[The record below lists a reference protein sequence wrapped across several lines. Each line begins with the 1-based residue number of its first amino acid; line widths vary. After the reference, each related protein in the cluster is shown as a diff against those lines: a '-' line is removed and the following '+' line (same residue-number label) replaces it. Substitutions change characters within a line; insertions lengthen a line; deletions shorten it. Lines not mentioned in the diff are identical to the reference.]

1 MPTWPNVATARDLR
15 LTGPAAMPVAA
26 VAVSESRLRRLAV
39 VSGVLAL
46 VSVPL
51 FAGLGAWPL
60 MDPDEG
66 RNAEV
71 AREMLASGS
80 WIVPHFNGL
89 PFLDKPVGLFW
100 MIAAS
105 FRLVGIGELGARLP
119 SAVGAVCLLL
129 ATFAIARRLLGTRHA
144 LVAAVVL
151 GTAPLVMIFARLTIF
166 DMPFTALVTLTIWAL
181 VEGRLSTENRR
192 WYVLA
197 GLAMG
202 GAMLTKGPV
211 GVAVPMLAWAAARGS
226 LPQPDG
232 PRGRAPALVVSL
244 VFLAVVVPW
253 IVAVAIRE
261 PGFLRYAVI
270 DETLLRFTAPER
282 FNRAGPFYYPTGVLL
297 AGFGAWSVVLAAVVP
312 GLLRRAR
319 DGYPEAQ
326 AIHFTVRMIV
336 AILVLFTL
344 SASKRPGYVLPALV
358 PLSILTSVGI
368 LEAPGR
374 VVAAIRGLAV
384 GAVAMGVILALCGLG
399 GGWSIREALGEAS
412 PAITAEVLLAGGT
425 VLLVWGTLAAV
436 ISRDRPW
443 VAFVMAGALMPA
455 ICAALLGPLR
465 PYAEGRS
472 VRALARQ
479 VDPDAEVI
487 AYRSFPTSLPFYL
500 RRPVPLASE
509 TGRELTSNYV
519 LSQHDRF
526 LDSGLLEH
534 PRDFW
539 ARLEATPPVYVLAG
553 IPWERRLQRRSS
565 RPLVRVGQDGR
576 HVLLVT
582 R

>member
-1 MPTWPNVATARDLR
+1 
-15 LTGPAAMPVAA
+15 
-26 VAVSESRLRRLAV
+26 
-39 VSGVLAL
+39 
-46 VSVPL
+46 
-51 FAGLGAWPL
+51 
-60 MDPDEG
+60 
-66 RNAEV
+66 
-71 AREMLASGS
+71 
-80 WIVPHFNGL
+80 
-89 PFLDKPVGLFW
+89 
-100 MIAAS
+100 
-105 FRLVGIGELGARLP
+105 
-119 SAVGAVCLLL
+119 
-129 ATFAIARRLLGTRHA
+129 
-144 LVAAVVL
+144 
-151 GTAPLVMIFARLTIF
+151 
-166 DMPFTALVTLTIWAL
+166 
-181 VEGRLSTENRR
+181 
-192 WYVLA
+192 
-197 GLAMG
+197 
-202 GAMLTKGPV
+202 
-211 GVAVPMLAWAAARGS
+211 
-226 LPQPDG
+226 
-232 PRGRAPALVVSL
+232 
-244 VFLAVVVPW
+244 
-253 IVAVAIRE
+253 
-261 PGFLRYAVI
+261 
-270 DETLLRFTAPER
+270 
-282 FNRAGPFYYPTGVLL
+282 
-297 AGFGAWSVVLAAVVP
+297 
-312 GLLRRAR
+312 
-319 DGYPEAQ
+319 
-326 AIHFTVRMIV
+326 MIV

-374 VVAAIRGLAV
+374 VVAAVRGLAV
-384 GAVAMGVILALCGLG
+384 GAVAVGLILALCGLG

-425 VLLVWGTLAAV
+425 VLLIWGTLAAV

-539 ARLEATPPVYVLAG
+539 ARLEAPPPVYVLAG
-553 IPWERRLQRRSS
+553 VPWERRLKRRSP
-565 RPLVRVGQDGR
+565 RPLVRVGHDGR
-576 HVLLVT
+576 HVLLAT
-582 R
+582 Q